1 MLEENFGLF
10 NKQIQDASKTK
21 ISDLTLKENSKFEY
35 LFDFGDEWLHEITLE
50 KILDIFPKKK
60 YPQVTKRTGQSPA
73 QYPDFDDEEEYE

>member
-1 MLEENFGLF
+1 MLEENFSLSH
-10 NKQIQDASKTK
+10 KQIQDASKTK
-21 ISDLTLKENSKFEY
+21 ISDLMLKEKTTFEY

-60 YPQVTKRTGQSPA
+60 YPLVTKRTGQSPP